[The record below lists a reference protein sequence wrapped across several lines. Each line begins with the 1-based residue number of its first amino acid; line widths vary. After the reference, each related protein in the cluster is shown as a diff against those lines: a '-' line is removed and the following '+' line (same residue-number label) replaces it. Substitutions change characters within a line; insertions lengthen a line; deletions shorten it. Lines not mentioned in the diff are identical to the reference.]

1 MSLVTRNTKLI
12 HAETMAYPL
21 FLSDMPRYAPNT
33 VFPASVDSDCLID
46 FEIEV
51 VHDVAQ
57 PEGDIISEGVP
68 EFRDGEWYQTWTVR
82 NFSDEEKAAKLAER
96 KSVMQGEAEQLRLNA
111 FAFGFPY
118 QFGEN
123 VYHVQVRTGDR
134 GNISDLRTIAKEVIA
149 GGGEMTFDFR
159 TLENVEVPLTAPEMV
174 ALADKTFVQVVA
186 GYKVIWAYKKAIDL
200 ATTMEELPTA
210 PGTFFTL

>member
-12 HAETMAYPL
+12 HADTMTYPL
-21 FLSDMPRYAPNT
+21 YLADMPRYAPNT
-33 VFPASVDSDCLID
+33 VFPSSVDSDCLID

-68 EFRDGEWYQTWTVR
+68 ELRDGEWYQTWTVR
-82 NFSDEEKAAKLAER
+82 NFSPEELASKLATR
-96 KSVMQGEAEQLRLNA
+96 KAELQEGAEQLRLTA
-111 FAFGFPY
+111 FTNGFPY

-149 GGGEMTFDFR
+149 GGGDMTFDFR
-159 TLENVEVPLTAPEMV
+159 VFENVEVPLTAPEMV
-174 ALADKTFVQVVA
+174 ALADQTFVQVVA

-200 ATTMEELPTA
+200 ATTMEELPTPPA
-210 PGTFFTL
+210 VFFTL

>member
-12 HAETMAYPL
+12 HADTMAYPL
-21 FLSDMPRYAPNT
+21 YLADMPRYAPNT
-33 VFPASVDSDCLID
+33 VFPPSVDSDCLID

-57 PEGDIISEGVP
+57 PTGDIITEGVP
-68 EFRDGEWYQTWTVR
+68 EFRDGEWYQTWIAR
-82 NFSDEEKAAKLAER
+82 NFTEEEHTEKFEQRKAELQA
-96 KSVMQGEAEQLRLNA
+96 GAEQVRLNA
-111 FAFGFPY
+111 FAAGFPY

-149 GGGEMTFDFR
+149 AGGDMTFDFR
-159 TLENVEVPLTAPEMV
+159 VQENVEVPLSPVEMV
-174 ALADKTFVQVVA
+174 ALADKTFLQVVA

-200 ATTMEELPTA
+200 ATTVEELPA
-210 PGTFFTL
+210 PPEVLFSL

>member
-12 HAETMAYPL
+12 HGDTMAYPL

-57 PEGDIISEGVP
+57 PEGDIISEGIP

-82 NFSDEEKAAKLAER
+82 NFSDEEKAAKLVARKAELQA
-96 KSVMQGEAEQLRLNA
+96 SAEDLRVAA
-111 FAFGFPY
+111 FATGFPY

-134 GNISDLRTIAKEVIA
+134 GNISDLRCIAKEVIA
-149 GGGEMTFDFR
+149 ASGDMTFEFR
-159 TLENVEVPLTAPEMV
+159 VLENVEVVLTAAEMV
-174 ALADKTFVQVVA
+174 ALADRALVQVIA

-200 ATTMEELPTA
+200 ATTMEELPTP
-210 PGTFFTL
+210 PGVFFTL